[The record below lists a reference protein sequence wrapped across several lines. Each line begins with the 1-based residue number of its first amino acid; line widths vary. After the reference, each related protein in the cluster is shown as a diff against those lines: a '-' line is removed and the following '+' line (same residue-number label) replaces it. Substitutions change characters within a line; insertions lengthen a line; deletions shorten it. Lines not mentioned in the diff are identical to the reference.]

1 MAYTA
6 MVKSLFYQRRM
17 AKMKKIISLVLI
29 TVMAVS
35 MLALVSCGG
44 EKEDLSDSKY
54 VGTWKAVNMSLEDE
68 SEDFGEGQWTITLND
83 DGTGTCVA
91 VDEEGVEETTEF
103 TWEPTDEGFKTK
115 GDMKLKFTDD
125 GEQIHAK
132 MFGVSLNFEK
142 Q

>member
-1 MAYTA
+1 
-6 MVKSLFYQRRM
+6 
-17 AKMKKIISLVLI
+17 MKKTIIILAFA
-29 TVMAVS
+29 MAV
-35 MLALVSCGG
+35 MFCVLLAGCGNSG
-44 EKEDLSDSKY
+44 GGGADLSDSKY

-68 SEDFGEGQWTITLND
+68 SEDFG
-83 DGTGTCVA
+83 VA
-91 VDEEGVEETTEF
+91 VDEEGVEETTTF